1 MTKLVKIGPVYV
13 NFDMVAAIDTE
24 NMTISINTG
33 AGLEEIAFDYD
44 QFDDEE
50 AFAKEIEYITKTT
63 IEEMY
68 LNDLKNLRKEFV
80 TEFPSDSNDT
90 DKVKREKKVNVKT
103 EEKEVKAPVKRK
115 RRTKAEME
123 AARKKEE
130 KQNKKKK

>member
-50 AFAKEIEYITKTT
+50 AFAKEIE
-63 IEEMY
+63 
-68 LNDLKNLRKEFV
+68 LKLALV
-80 TEFPSDSNDT
+80 
-90 DKVKREKKVNVKT
+90 
-103 EEKEVKAPVKRK
+103 
-115 RRTKAEME
+115 RRFE
-123 AARKKEE
+123 
-130 KQNKKKK
+130 

>member
-50 AFAKEIEYITKTT
+50 AFAKEIE
-63 IEEMY
+63 
-68 LNDLKNLRKEFV
+68 LKVALI
-80 TEFPSDSNDT
+80 
-90 DKVKREKKVNVKT
+90 
-103 EEKEVKAPVKRK
+103 
-115 RRTKAEME
+115 RRFE
-123 AARKKEE
+123 
-130 KQNKKKK
+130 